1 MNLNFLEERFS
12 SSLSIDSYS
21 LGKLVLYPWQI
32 SIANPLFRAFA
43 SAGMP
48 PANAV
53 EEPEQDSTPSSGP
66 SRSGLE
72 DVPNSYYI
80 SPSFHDKL
88 KNIIGFEVKFSF
100 KRNYKVVIPLPIDTV
115 DNPLG
120 L

>member
-1 MNLNFLEERFS
+1 
-12 SSLSIDSYS
+12 
-21 LGKLVLYPWQI
+21 
-32 SIANPLFRAFA
+32 
-43 SAGMP
+43 MP
-48 PANAV
+48 PTNAV

-66 SRSGLE
+66 SRSGPE
-72 DVPNSYYI
+72 DVPDFCYI

-100 KRNYKVVIPLPIDTV
+100 KRNYKVVIPLSIDTV